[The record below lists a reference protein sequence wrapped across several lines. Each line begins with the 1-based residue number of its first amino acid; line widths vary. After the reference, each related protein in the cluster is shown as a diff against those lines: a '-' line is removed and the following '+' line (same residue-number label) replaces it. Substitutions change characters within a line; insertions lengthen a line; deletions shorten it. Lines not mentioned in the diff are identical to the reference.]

1 MRRDKH
7 WVMSVAGFTLI
18 ELLVALACIGILLTW
33 ASTQYPTYMQRSQRA
48 SARTLLLQTALWM
61 ERYASANGSYP
72 LPQNIPSSVGA
83 APDVSYQLQVISS
96 SDSFTLM
103 AIPTGKQLDDPCGTL
118 TLSHTG
124 VREVKNASISA
135 NDCWQR

>member
-1 MRRDKH
+1 MHRDKH
-7 WVMSVAGFTLI
+7 LAMSTAGFTLI

-33 ASTQYPTYMQRSQRA
+33 ASTQYPAYLQRSQRA
-48 SARTLLLQTALWM
+48 QARILLLQTALWM
-61 ERYASANGSYP
+61 ERYASANGTYP
-72 LPQNIPSSVGA
+72 LQQNMPSNVGT
-83 APDVSYQLQVISS
+83 APDVSYQLKVISN

-103 AIPTGKQLDDPCGTL
+103 AVPTSNQLDDPCGSL

-124 VREVKNASISA
+124 VREVKNASISV

>member
-7 WVMSVAGFTLI
+7 LAMRTAGFTLI
-18 ELLVALACIGILLTW
+18 ELLVALTCMGILLAW
-33 ASTQYPTYMQRSQRA
+33 ASTQYPAYMQRSQRA
-48 SARTLLLQTALWM
+48 HARTMLLQTALWM

-72 LPQNIPSSVGA
+72 LPQNIPSSIGA
-83 APDVSYQLQVISS
+83 ATDVSYQLQVISS

-103 AIPTGKQLDDPCGTL
+103 AIPTGKQLDDPCGSL

-124 VREVKNASISA
+124 VRDVKNASISA

>member
-1 MRRDKH
+1 
-7 WVMSVAGFTLI
+7 
-18 ELLVALACIGILLTW
+18 
-33 ASTQYPTYMQRSQRA
+33 
-48 SARTLLLQTALWM
+48 M

-72 LPQNIPSSVGA
+72 LPQNIPSSVVA
-83 APDVSYQLQVISS
+83 APDVSYQLKVTSS

-103 AIPTGKQLDDPCGTL
+103 AIPTGNQLDDPCSSL

-124 VREVKNASISA
+124 VRDVKNASISA